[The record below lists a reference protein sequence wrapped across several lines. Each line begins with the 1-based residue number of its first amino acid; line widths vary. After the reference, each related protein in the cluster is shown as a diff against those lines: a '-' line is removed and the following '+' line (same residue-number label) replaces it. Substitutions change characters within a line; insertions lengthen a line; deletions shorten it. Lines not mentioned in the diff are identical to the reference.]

1 MRARLKRCYF
11 ASVNNRM
18 MQSEAQDEQLLDGVA
33 MTMSISCEGQ
43 DCEEIPSEASFSNE
57 VEIIIN
63 RTSH

>member
-1 MRARLKRCYF
+1 
-11 ASVNNRM
+11 M

-57 VEIIIN
+57 VEITIN